1 MKKRRLTKE
10 QYKQTYSLLYA
21 KISKATAE
29 VKNGN
34 EIIKSV
40 YKGTLSNLFGEVEL
54 CSNTITA
61 FLWAVS
67 HKTNTLPTTLFKI
80 SKLSKGVEISRVHSG
95 FYNDNGEHIIGT
107 ALVPFIMDAM
117 REYKPTHKHSNRNT
131 TSKKVAS
138 TNMQNVD
145 YESYSEDELYSII
158 AACESE
164 IKKREEIREKQAR
177 IQNVLTT
184 IGMTREEL
192 LSLLGVC

>member
-1 MKKRRLTKE
+1 MARLTKE

-34 EIIKSV
+34 ETIKSV
-40 YKGTLSNLFGEVEL
+40 YKGTLANLFGEVEL

-67 HKTNTLPTTLFKI
+67 HKTNALPTTLFKI
-80 SKLSKGVEISRVHSG
+80 SKLSKGVEISRIHSG
-95 FYNDNGEHIIGT
+95 FYNNNGEHIIGT

-117 REYKPTHKHSNRNT
+117 REYKPTHKHSSRNV
-131 TSKKVAS
+131 TSKTTK
-138 TNMQNVD
+138 NVD
-145 YESYSEDELYSII
+145 YESYSEDELHSII

-164 IKKREEIREKQAR
+164 IRKREEIREKQAR
-177 IQNVLTT
+177 IQNVLNTV
-184 IGMTREEL
+184 GMTREEL

>member
-1 MKKRRLTKE
+1 MARLTKE

-34 EIIKSV
+34 ETIKSV

-67 HKTNTLPTTLFKI
+67 HKTNALPTTLFKI
-80 SKLSKGVEISRVHSG
+80 SKLSKGVEISRIHSG
-95 FYNDNGEHIIGT
+95 FYNNNGEHIIGT
-107 ALVPFIMDAM
+107 ALVPFIMEAM
-117 REYKPTHKHSNRNT
+117 REYKPIHKRSSRNT
-131 TSKKVAS
+131 TSEKAAS
-138 TNMQNVD
+138 TNMQNVN
-145 YESYSEDELYSII
+145 YESYSEDELNNII

-164 IKKREEIREKQAR
+164 IRKREEIRAKQIR
-177 IQNVLTT
+177 IQNVLDQ

-192 LSLLGVC
+192 LNLLSVC